1 MTQLGTSKVH
11 EASLALAGKHWVRTS
26 LDNAGVV
33 TVRVRLPW
41 WSWMFLGAW
50 HVHLWWKLET
60 KLGEHLSRPAN
71 NAPTIVG
78 RPIPLG

>member
-11 EASLALAGKHWVRTS
+11 EVALALAGKHWVRTS

-41 WSWMFLGAW
+41 WSWLFLGAW
-50 HVHLWWKLET
+50 HVHLWWKLRKHAVRRLKELRLDLAL
-60 KLGEHLSRPAN
+60 KVR
-71 NAPTIVG
+71 I
-78 RPIPLG
+78 R